1 MDSPNSPL
9 SINNTLSISSNM
21 GIMNSPANGKY
32 INLKN
37 FESSE
42 NPSTFHLKEGF
53 AKMNLNNSGS
63 SSPFGSEENVAEDG
77 LISIT
82 STESDDDESDNV
94 DDYYSGNGDYV
105 EFKAD
110 SKKEFPQSGGS
121 SKPSSAATQYGYNK
135 LNLEEEE
142 HKNIVAPK
150 RSSMRLKSTEQE
162 PSKKDT
168 PVVSLKPSAKPV
180 DFKKFL
186 NSKEPLKDENSRVKN
201 RLTVLNIRDSILN
214 FENIDALKKYL
225 NFAENGEYNN

>member
-1 MDSPNSPL
+1 
-9 SINNTLSISSNM
+9 
-21 GIMNSPANGKY
+21 
-32 INLKN
+32 
-37 FESSE
+37 
-42 NPSTFHLKEGF
+42 
-53 AKMNLNNSGS
+53 
-63 SSPFGSEENVAEDG
+63 
-77 LISIT
+77 
-82 STESDDDESDNV
+82 
-94 DDYYSGNGDYV
+94 
-105 EFKAD
+105 
-110 SKKEFPQSGGS
+110 
-121 SKPSSAATQYGYNK
+121 